1 MELAKF
7 HCSICGGD
15 GMLLYCHLSPLGCV
29 EKTTIIFPIV
39 VLCEGLKPETCYDYL
54 QQPSCLDEQ
63 VCVAVKHLV

>member
-1 MELAKF
+1 
-7 HCSICGGD
+7 
-15 GMLLYCHLSPLGCV
+15 MLLYCHLSPVGCV